1 MSHIAIDDIIWFT
14 HWPIT
19 PSSNPCNRPSR
30 PGADLAAKLNAL
42 QTHQE
47 MQTRFLPSTEGDFRN
62 GSVPIFTKNSRLVGG
77 LEHEFMTFH
86 ILGMILPSDEL
97 IFFRGVAQPHT
108 SIGF

>member
-77 LEHEFMTFH
+77 LEHEFYDFPYIGNNH
-86 ILGMILPSDEL
+86 PNWL
-97 IFFRGVAQPHT
+97 IFFQRDRSTTNQ
-108 SIGF
+108 